1 MLEHTRQTIHFGV
14 GGVFTPQP
22 VCDAPHALDFQRALA
37 EHGVVFT
44 ATSVQLAG
52 IVLSR
57 AAPPLEVR
65 VQQPGP
71 MVGSFAVVAQNPQRV
86 LEDFVDEVRTVQA
99 ALGKAWPGA
108 IQLVQREVSI
118 QYVYDVASADAFKFL
133 WEERLGR
140 RQSELGKFGRPVL
153 GGGLRFVMPPT
164 EPGVEDSNTT
174 LVQIESLFA
183 DRRKL
188 FVNIQ
193 RQWVSPR
200 PMDELHPEL
209 LLQEVDQY
217 EKTEIVAFINGD

>member
-1 MLEHTRQTIHFGV
+1 MLEHTRQSIHFGV

-22 VCDAPHALDFQRALA
+22 VCDPPHALEFQRELA
-37 EHGVVFT
+37 AHGLSFST
-44 ATSVQLAG
+44 TNVQSAA

-57 AAPPLEVR
+57 ATPPLEVR

-86 LEDFVDEVRTVQA
+86 LEEFIDETRIVQA
-99 ALGKAWPGA
+99 AIGKAWPGA
-108 IQLVQREVSI
+108 IQLVQREVTM
-118 QYVYDVASADAFKFL
+118 QFVYDVAAGDAFKFL

-140 RQSELGKFGRPVL
+140 QQSELGKFGRPVL

-164 EPGVEDSNTT
+164 EPAFGDVDNT

-188 FVNIQ
+188 WVNIQ
-193 RQWVSPR
+193 RQWIAPR
-200 PMDELHPEL
+200 PMDELHAEL
-209 LLQEVDQY
+209 LLQEVDQF
-217 EKTEIVAFINGD
+217 EKTEVVGFINGD

>member
-1 MLEHTRQTIHFGV
+1 MLEHTRQSIHFGV

-22 VCDAPHALDFQRALA
+22 VCDPPHALEFQRELA
-37 EHGVVFT
+37 AHGLAFSTTNVQT
-44 ATSVQLAG
+44 AA

-99 ALGKAWPGA
+99 AFGKAWPGA
-108 IQLVQREVSI
+108 IQLVQREVSM
-118 QYVYDVASADAFKFL
+118 QYVYDVASGDAFKFL

-140 RQSELGKFGRPVL
+140 RQSELGMLGRPVL

-164 EPGVEDSNTT
+164 ETDEENANATV
-174 LVQIESLFA
+174 VQIESLFA

-188 FVNIQ
+188 WVNIQ
-193 RQWVSPR
+193 RQWMSPR